1 MVSIA
6 ARAENF
12 CSLGETCRPVP
23 LRIEVCHLQR
33 ATRTAVAREPR
44 DHAAEGAAARM
55 NRKLRTPT
63 DPLSSVIKP
72 TSLNNEATSR
82 RSKWRGL

>member
-12 CSLGETCRPVP
+12 CSLGDLPP

-82 RSKWRGL
+82 RSK